1 MKRIIFLS
9 LVLSTIAF
17 ASCSKLR
24 LKGEGSILSETRQ
37 LETFTG
43 IEANGSTDVEVVPS
57 SSNSV
62 VITGYQNLIPVYETK
77 VKGGKLVLEYKRGYI
92 NVRNNNIK
100 VIVYTTSMN
109 SAYLNGSGN
118 ITFRDSL
125 TSRSMSVEINGS
137 GDMSFGANAFQTAK
151 YKINGS
157 GNINA
162 RAAVAENVTAEI
174 SGSGDMDIT
183 VTQSLKAEIS
193 GSGTIDYWG
202 NPAILE
208 KDISGSGKVRKN

>member
-1 MKRIIFLS
+1 MKRVIFLS
-9 LVLSTIAF
+9 IVLSTIVF
-17 ASCSKLR
+17 TSCSKMR
-24 LKGEGSILSETRQ
+24 LKGEGSILSETRT
-37 LETFTG
+37 LEAFTE
-43 IEANGSTDVEVVPS
+43 IEANGSTDVEVIPS
-57 SSNSV
+57 STNSV
-62 VITGYQNLIPVYETK
+62 VVTGYQNLVPVYETK

-100 VIVYTTSMN
+100 VTVYTASLN
-109 SAYLNGSGN
+109 KAYLNGSGN
-118 ITFRDSL
+118 IAFRDSL
-125 TSRSMSVEINGS
+125 TSGSISAEINGS
-137 GDMSFGANAFQTAK
+137 GNMNFGASVFQTAK

-183 VTQSLKAEIS
+183 ATKSLDAEIS

-202 NPAILE
+202 NPTVLE
-208 KDISGSGKVRKN
+208 TDISGSGKVRKN